1 MFNFET
7 VGLEAGAR
15 DNWLSSELAAEQ
27 EQRELIATAADETSE
42 GEDEEES
49 GIGIIKENKYSRY

>member
-27 EQRELIATAADETSE
+27 EQRELIATAADETSD
-42 GEDEEES
+42 EDEEES